1 MCGVLGFLVDFVST
15 PVVAGFT
22 SAGAITIASAQFKN
36 LLGLKFSAETF
47 IDVMKN
53 VIKHI
58 DETKKWDAILGAVCC
73 ILLLALRVGR

>member
-1 MCGVLGFLVDFVST
+1 MST

-53 VIKHI
+53 VVKHI
-58 DETKKWDAILGAVCC
+58 GETKKWDAILGATCC
-73 ILLLALRVGR
+73 VFLLSLRVAKISNI